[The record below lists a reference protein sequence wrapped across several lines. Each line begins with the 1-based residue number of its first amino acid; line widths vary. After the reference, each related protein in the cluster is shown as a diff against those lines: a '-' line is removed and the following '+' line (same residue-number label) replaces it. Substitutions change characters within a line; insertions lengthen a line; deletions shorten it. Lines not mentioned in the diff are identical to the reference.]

1 MQKNP
6 FLFYRFLYKLIQTIS
21 TPSHYKNRKTSK
33 KLACARLVDHDDRY
47 QLENA
52 AKFRAVNQ
60 QVATYD
66 EFKAIVDGCHL
77 KVSYKIFTIL
87 ESRITEPFIFG

>member
-1 MQKNP
+1 MLFKTQK
-6 FLFYRFLYKLIQTIS
+6 S
-21 TPSHYKNRKTSK
+21 S
-33 KLACARLVDHDDRY
+33 RLVDHDD

-66 EFKAIVDGCHL
+66 EFKATVDGCNL
-77 KVSYKIFTIL
+77 KVSRSYDL
-87 ESRITEPFIFG
+87 AESS

>member
-1 MQKNP
+1 M
-6 FLFYRFLYKLIQTIS
+6 
-21 TPSHYKNRKTSK
+21 SK

-77 KVSYKIFTIL
+77 KVSLTIFEKIL
-87 ESRITEPFIFG
+87 VPFSGLKIQDFPV

>member
-1 MQKNP
+1 M
-6 FLFYRFLYKLIQTIS
+6 
-21 TPSHYKNRKTSK
+21 SK

-77 KVSYKIFTIL
+77 KVSKYFR
-87 ESRITEPFIFG
+87 EHANDNNF